1 MKKLSPISLKNI
13 KIEDSFWNR
22 YTHLVPDV
30 IIPYQWDI
38 LNDIIKD
45 IETSHCIANFRIAA
59 GYEKGEFQGAVFQDS
74 DLAKWLEAVAY
85 SLATQPDKNL
95 EDMADGAIELIGKA
109 QQPDGY
115 LNTYYTIK
123 EPEKKFSNLI
133 KTYY

>member
-38 LNDIIKD
+38 LNDNIKD

-85 SLATQPDKNL
+85 SLATQP
-95 EDMADGAIELIGKA
+95 
-109 QQPDGY
+109 
-115 LNTYYTIK
+115 
-123 EPEKKFSNLI
+123 EKKAFLATTSHCGSWRDTRMSTSLLLVVW
-133 KTYY
+133 